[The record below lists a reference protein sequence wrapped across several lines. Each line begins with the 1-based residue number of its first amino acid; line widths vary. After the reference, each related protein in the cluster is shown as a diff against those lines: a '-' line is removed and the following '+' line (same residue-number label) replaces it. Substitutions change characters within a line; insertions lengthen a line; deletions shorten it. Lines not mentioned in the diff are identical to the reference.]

1 MQRSSILP
9 MRFWL
14 IAMTLLAISL
24 ACTRSFTSESKEW
37 IISSPIP
44 ELSLTPLPSLPTELP
59 VEAPQL
65 SPTPNAPRKLPPLRN
80 ESVNYTVQ
88 PGDSLGPIAQRYLV
102 SVNDIVNENN
112 LSEPDLLEI
121 NQILVIPPP
130 KPIGTGTDFIILPDS
145 ELVYSPGSMEIDA
158 AAFIRDHG
166 GYLAN
171 YEEEVDDITLTGIQI
186 VERVAKEFS
195 VNPRMLIA
203 VLQYQSRWV
212 TDRDPDESTMVYPI
226 GIYSPWREGLYKQ
239 LAWAANNL
247 NRGYYLWRVNG
258 ISAWVLADG
267 SVLNISPVINAGTAG
282 VQHMFSQ
289 LYDFNKWNAA
299 VSSEG
304 LFSTYME
311 LFRYPFDYTF
321 EPILPS
327 DLTQPAMQLPFESGV
342 VWSFTGGPHGGW
354 GDGSAWA
361 ALDFAP
367 PGDALGCI
375 QSDDWVVAIADGSIL
390 RAENGAVIQDID
402 ISGPNT
408 NDGFEQT
415 GWTVLYM
422 HIESRDRVSPGTY
435 LQAGERI
442 GHPSCE
448 GGVSSGTHVHLAR
461 RYNGEWIP
469 ADQNVPFMMDGW
481 RSEGLGSV
489 YDGYL
494 HREGIYIEAW
504 EGQRD
509 ENAIQR

>member
-1 MQRSSILP
+1 

-14 IAMTLLAISL
+14 IAMTLLAVSL

-203 VLQYQSRWV
+203 VLPYQSRWV
-212 TDRDPDESTMVYPI
+212 TDRDPDESTMVYQM
-226 GIYSPWREGLYKQ
+226 GLY
-239 LAWAANNL
+239 
-247 NRGYYLWRVNG
+247 
-258 ISAWVLADG
+258 
-267 SVLNISPVINAGTAG
+267 
-282 VQHMFSQ
+282 
-289 LYDFNKWNAA
+289 
-299 VSSEG
+299 
-304 LFSTYME
+304 
-311 LFRYPFDYTF
+311 
-321 EPILPS
+321 
-327 DLTQPAMQLPFESGV
+327 
-342 VWSFTGGPHGGW
+342 
-354 GDGSAWA
+354 
-361 ALDFAP
+361 
-367 PGDALGCI
+367 
-375 QSDDWVVAIADGSIL
+375 
-390 RAENGAVIQDID
+390 
-402 ISGPNT
+402 
-408 NDGFEQT
+408 
-415 GWTVLYM
+415 
-422 HIESRDRVSPGTY
+422 
-435 LQAGERI
+435 
-442 GHPSCE
+442 
-448 GGVSSGTHVHLAR
+448 
-461 RYNGEWIP
+461 
-469 ADQNVPFMMDGW
+469 
-481 RSEGLGSV
+481 
-489 YDGYL
+489 
-494 HREGIYIEAW
+494 
-504 EGQRD
+504 
-509 ENAIQR
+509 

>member
-1 MQRSSILP
+1 

-14 IAMTLLAISL
+14 IAMTLLAVSL
-24 ACTRSFTSESKEW
+24 ACTRSLPSGSKEW
-37 IISSPIP
+37 IISNPTSEP
-44 ELSLTPLPSLPTELP
+44 SLTPPPSLPTELP
-59 VEAPQL
+59 LESLKL
-65 SPTPNAPRKLPPLRN
+65 SPTPNAPRVLPPLRT
-80 ESVNYTVQ
+80 EPVNYTVK
-88 PGDSLGPIAQRYLV
+88 PGESLVPIAQRYLV

-112 LSEPDLLEI
+112 LSNPDLLEI
-121 NQILVIPPP
+121 NQVLVIPPP
-130 KPIGTGTDFIILPDS
+130 KPIGTGTDFIIIPNS
-145 ELVYSPGSMEIDA
+145 ELVYSPGSVGFDTA
-158 AAFIRDHG
+158 TFIRDLG

-171 YEEEVDDITLTGIQI
+171 YQEEVNDITLTGIQI
-186 VERVAKEFS
+186 VERVSKEFS
-195 VNPRMLIA
+195 VNPRVLLA

-212 TDRDPDESTMVYPI
+212 TERDPDESTLIYPI

-258 ISAWVLADG
+258 LSAWVLADG
-267 SVLNISPVINAGTAG
+267 NVLNISPVINAGTAG

-289 LYDFNKWNAA
+289 LYDFIEWDHA

-304 LFSTYME
+304 LFSTFSE
-311 LFRYPFDYTF
+311 LFQYPFDYTV

-327 DLTQPAMQLPFESGV
+327 DQIQQPLQLPFEPGV

-375 QSDDWVVAIADGSIL
+375 QSNAWVVAIADGTIL
-390 RAENGAVIQDID
+390 RAENGAVVQDVD

-422 HIESRDRVSPGTY
+422 HIESRDRVSSGTY
-435 LQAGERI
+435 VRAGERI
-442 GHPSCE
+442 GHASCE
-448 GGVSSGTHVHLAR
+448 GGVSSGTHVHIAR

-469 ADQNVPFMMDGW
+469 ADQHLPFVLDGW
-481 RSEGLGSV
+481 VSEGLGSV
-489 YDGYL
+489 YDGVL
-494 HREGIYIEAW
+494 HRDGQYIEAW

>member
-1 MQRSSILP
+1 

-14 IAMTLLAISL
+14 IAMTLLAVSL

-247 NRGYYLWRVNG
+247 NRGYYLWRVNT
-258 ISAWVLADG
+258 IRRVLCECR
-267 SVLNISPVINAGTAG
+267 
-282 VQHMFSQ
+282 VQ
-289 LYDFNKWNAA
+289 
-299 VSSEG
+299 G
-304 LFSTYME
+304 
-311 LFRYPFDYTF
+311 
-321 EPILPS
+321 
-327 DLTQPAMQLPFESGV
+327 
-342 VWSFTGGPHGGW
+342 
-354 GDGSAWA
+354 
-361 ALDFAP
+361 
-367 PGDALGCI
+367 
-375 QSDDWVVAIADGSIL
+375 
-390 RAENGAVIQDID
+390 AE
-402 ISGPNT
+402 
-408 NDGFEQT
+408 
-415 GWTVLYM
+415 
-422 HIESRDRVSPGTY
+422 
-435 LQAGERI
+435 
-442 GHPSCE
+442 
-448 GGVSSGTHVHLAR
+448 
-461 RYNGEWIP
+461 
-469 ADQNVPFMMDGW
+469 
-481 RSEGLGSV
+481 
-489 YDGYL
+489 
-494 HREGIYIEAW
+494 
-504 EGQRD
+504 
-509 ENAIQR
+509 